1 MTTLTIVSIVVGV
14 GVLWTVWGAF
24 SSRVEHTAYTVL
36 STSKSYEIRLYPAHI
51 VAQTVVTGP
60 YQEALN
66 EGFRIVADYIFGGNV
81 KKERIAMTSPVVER
95 SATASETTS
104 GTTPAQSVPIAM
116 TAPVTATLE
125 GEARTIAFGMPRS
138 YTLETL
144 PTPTDPRVKI
154 VTLPE
159 KKMAVLRF
167 SWLRTDSRVEAYK
180 KELLAALK
188 ADGITTVGDP
198 QYAGYNA
205 PWTPPWM
212 TRHEVMVEV
221 K

>member
-1 MTTLTIVSIVVGV
+1 MTILKIAVALLTIGI
-14 GVLWTVWGAF
+14 LWTIWGSF
-24 SSRVEHTAYTVL
+24 SSRVEQTAYTVVA
-36 STSKSYEIRLYPAHI
+36 KKKKYEIRLYPAHI
-51 VAQTVVTGP
+51 VAQTVVTGA
-60 YQEALN
+60 YQDALN
-66 EGFRIVADYIFGGNV
+66 EGFRIVAGYIFGGNV
-81 KKERIAMTSPVVER
+81 KKERIAMTAPVVEG
-95 SATASETTS
+95 SEASST
-104 GTTPAQSVPIAM
+104 PIAM

-125 GEARTIAFGMPRS
+125 GASRTIAFGMPRS

-167 SWLRTDSRVEAYK
+167 SWLRTDSRVEAHK
-180 KELLAALK
+180 QELLAALK
-188 ADGITTVGDP
+188 ADGMATVGEP

-212 TRHEVMVEV
+212 ARHEVMVEV
-221 K
+221 R